1 MPAQTRIIHYYVC
14 LGAAGGKEW
23 KVNMMNF
30 LLALYSSLLIKILP
44 LLVVSLLL
52 TFLLVKARM
61 PKFFYLLIVV
71 EVIAISVLHYS
82 TVVTSISLYME
93 ERVWIILFNMA
104 ILVGIYLMIPIL
116 SIILYRVLRKRV

>member
-1 MPAQTRIIHYYVC
+1 
-14 LGAAGGKEW
+14 
-23 KVNMMNF
+23 MMNF

-52 TFLLVKARM
+52 TFLLVKAKM

-82 TVVTSISLYME
+82 TVFTSISLYME

-104 ILVGIYLMIPIL
+104 ILVGIYLMIPTL
-116 SIILYRVLRKRV
+116 SIILYRVLRKRVY

>member
-1 MPAQTRIIHYYVC
+1 
-14 LGAAGGKEW
+14 
-23 KVNMMNF
+23 MMNF

-52 TFLLVKARM
+52 TFLLVKAKM

-82 TVVTSISLYME
+82 TGVTSISLYME

-104 ILVGIYLMIPIL
+104 ILVCIYVMVTIL
-116 SIILYRVLRKRV
+116 SIILYRVLRKRVY

>member
-1 MPAQTRIIHYYVC
+1 
-14 LGAAGGKEW
+14 
-23 KVNMMNF
+23 MMNF

-52 TFLLVKARM
+52 TFLLVKAKM

-71 EVIAISVLHYS
+71 EVFAISVLHYS
-82 TVVTSISLYME
+82 TVVTSINLYME

-116 SIILYRVLRKRV
+116 SIILYRVLRKRVY

>member
-1 MPAQTRIIHYYVC
+1 
-14 LGAAGGKEW
+14 
-23 KVNMMNF
+23 MMNF

-52 TFLLVKARM
+52 TFLLVKAKM

-104 ILVGIYLMIPIL
+104 ILAGIYLMIPIL
-116 SIILYRVLRKRV
+116 SIILYRVLRKRVY